1 MLLLVLMFVPVA
13 LCIVRRWS
21 SLHCANCKLN
31 ISVFVYT
38 RVCATMSQYRWCW
51 CLPSSIVHCAA
62 LVFVALCKPSRSVSC
77 GQSPYRANRP
87 HLFANIAQF
96 EQSCPSFRRDF
107 SCQSASFCFGPD
119 PNNCTHIC
127 LSGAS
132 TLPEGWRQKEVVF
145 FRNIS
150 LKTGGLPTPTPSLN
164 LGIQMSLLA
173 KKSRVF
179 KVKTSSHQNFS

>member
-1 MLLLVLMFVPVA
+1 MILTKTILLCPFHVVFDWRCCCWCWCLSQLHCT

-51 CLPSSIVHCAA
+51 CLPSSIVHCVA

-96 EQSCPSFRRDF
+96 EQSCPSFRRNF

-150 LKTGGLPTPTPSLN
+150 
-164 LGIQMSLLA
+164 
-173 KKSRVF
+173 
-179 KVKTSSHQNFS
+179 